1 MFYSSGT
8 TGRPKGIARPAVR
21 TPLGTAGPIDALM
34 RRLYGLGPDSV
45 YLSTG
50 PLYHAAPLGWSTAT
64 QRAGGTTVVMERFDA
79 AGPWS

>member
-1 MFYSSGT
+1 MSETEGSAMIYSSGT
-8 TGRPKGIARPAVR
+8 TGRPKGIARAAVR

-50 PLYHAAPLGWSTAT
+50 PL
-64 QRAGGTTVVMERFDA
+64 
-79 AGPWS
+79 